1 MYNQCSRSDFKNY
14 RQISITSIFCRVME
28 KLIVSRVQKYF
39 DGNHLW
45 NPAQHG
51 FRKNRSC
58 NTQLLEVILDFQ
70 RFAYLAIPFDCIYID
85 FSKSFDKVSILTLL
99 KKCVAYKLGKKTI
112 AFIAD
117 YLNGRT
123 QQVVVGEAMS
133 SSIDVLSGAPRVAAW
148 VQFYFVYLLMICLP
162 LFSILL
168 SR

>member
-1 MYNQCSRSDFKNY
+1 
-14 RQISITSIFCRVME
+14 ME

-70 RFAYLAIPFDCIYID
+70 RFADLAISFDCIYID
-85 FSKSFDKVSILTLL
+85 FSKAFDKVSIPIRL
-99 KKCVAYKLGKKTI
+99 KKCATYKLGKKTI
-112 AFIAD
+112 AVIAD

-123 QQVVVGEAMS
+123 QQVVVGEAIS
-133 SSIDVLSGAPRVAAW
+133 S
-148 VQFYFVYLLMICLP
+148 
-162 LFSILL
+162 
-168 SR
+168 